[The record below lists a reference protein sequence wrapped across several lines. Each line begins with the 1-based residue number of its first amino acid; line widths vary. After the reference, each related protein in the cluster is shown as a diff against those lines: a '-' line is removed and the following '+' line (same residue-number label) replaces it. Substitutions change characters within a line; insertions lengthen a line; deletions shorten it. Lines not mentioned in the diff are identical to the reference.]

1 MLALNELSQGM
12 GPRRLNGG
20 WFRGGPVSDLVTA
33 EPDPICIPYARCVKF
48 RIPWHMWYKW
58 APPPPGGANPVYS
71 DFSQIFLYQNGE
83 NSSQK
88 RGSFC
93 GKIQGLNQ

>member
-20 WFRGGPVSDLVTA
+20 GFRGGPVSDLVTA

-71 DFSQIFLYQNGE
+71 DFSQFFYI
-83 NSSQK
+83 K
-88 RGSFC
+88 MA
-93 GKIQGLNQ
+93 KILLKKGGDFVEKFKG